1 MSIDF
6 PCPNCHGVLR
16 AQEEFV
22 GLTTRCP
29 RCDGACLVPDPA
41 QPAAAADAAVTT
53 ARALGDAPWPPGA
66 TACPSCGAALAA
78 GAVLCVGCGF
88 DQRLGRRRRTRRKRL
103 DLRWTAGPSLLT
115 RCLQFGV
122 SICLLLLALLLSLAA
137 APQWPPLVVVAPLTA
152 LLLLALLVL
161 SLGGV
166 SSFRV
171 YRTAEGK
178 LRLEEMRYICF
189 IPRGF
194 RDVSF
199 GRFEAVEIVY
209 TELFGFTRMYVPENP
224 RSPWTAQPFGEEFT
238 TSVGSCRVALRG
250 KRERETLVVYRGPEG
265 DYMRAIIDALQ
276 DLSGLPVERGK

>member
-1 MSIDF
+1 MPFDF
-6 PCPNCHGVLR
+6 PCPNCRSVLR

-41 QPAAAADAAVTT
+41 QAAAAAACAVTT
-53 ARALGDAPWPPGA
+53 APSLGDGAWPTGA

-78 GAVLCVGCGF
+78 DAVLCIGCGF
-88 DQRLGRRRRTRRKRL
+88 DQRLGRRRRTRKKRL
-103 DLRWTAGPSLLT
+103 DLRWTAGPSLPT
-115 RCLQFGV
+115 RWLQLGLSVF
-122 SICLLLLALLLSLAA
+122 LLILALPLSLTA
-137 APQWPPLVVVAPLTA
+137 APQWPPVVVVAPLTA

-161 SLGGV
+161 FLGGV

-189 IPRGF
+189 IPRGV

-199 GRFEAVEIVY
+199 GRFEAIEIVY
-209 TELFGFTRMYVPENP
+209 TEVFGFTRYYCETP
-224 RSPWTAQPFGEEFT
+224 RSHWIAQPFGEEIT
-238 TSVGSCRVALRG
+238 SSVGSCRVALRG
-250 KRERETLVVYRGPEG
+250 RRERETLVVYRGPEG